1 MFSPDLNRLIEAS
14 LTDGVLTD
22 QERAVIKKRALL
34 EGIDPDEVD
43 VLLDSKLQEMRQK
56 AEEAVAKVR
65 KCPACG
71 AIISAFQT
79 VCPQC
84 GNEITNGEA
93 SKSMQKLSDMINDV
107 TATESDPKKR
117 QERIKNI
124 IKSFPVPTTKGDIL
138 DFLFLA
144 APYSKKNNN
153 IMAKFGPALT
163 CGGIVFIV
171 LFVIFSIVTL
181 SMNKH
186 GGLGSSM
193 GYVIFGSLFWGLI
206 GAFVGKKLFKDKM
219 EPIMEQNKMAE
230 TWKAKCAQVLAK
242 AKYTLKS
249 DVDAMNYINQI
260 EQQINS
266 K

>member
-107 TATESDPKKR
+107 TASELDPKKR

-153 IMAKFGPALT
+153 IMAKIGPALT
-163 CGGIVFIV
+163 CGGIGFIV
-171 LFVIFSIVTL
+171 FFLLFFIINLT
-181 SMNKH
+181 NKNSF
-186 GGLGSSM
+186 GDSM
-193 GYVIFGSLFWGLI
+193 GNSLLAGLIFGSIAAL
-206 GAFVGKKLFKDKM
+206 VGKKVFKEKM
-219 EPIMEQNKMAE
+219 EPIMEQNKMAD
-230 TWKAKCAQVLAK
+230 TWKAKCTQVLAK